1 KGCMLTHSNVL
12 ATMAMYEQ
20 QLDLHGAT
28 VFMFLPLAHVL
39 ARVTQMVSI
48 DVGATMAYWERDPAL
63 LLQNLAEV
71 APTHFPSVPRVFE
84 KIYTAAT
91 VGMAEQKRV
100 KRALARWAF
109 DTGRRAREIERS
121 GRRPGAL
128 FQRRHRLA
136 QKLVLHKVGELFGGN
151 LRIAMTGAAP
161 IAKDVLEFFDAA
173 GIPVLEGYGMT
184 ESCAASTL
192 NTEEAQRFGT
202 VGRPLPG
209 SLVRI
214 AEDGEILISGPHV
227 FAGYFKDPEATDDT
241 LVDGWLCTG
250 DLGCVDDDGFVRITG
265 RKKDIIIT
273 SSGKNITPANIEN
286 ELKENRWIS
295 EAVVYGDNRP
305 YLVALVALDPEEAPK
320 LADKLGVDPDP
331 AAMAHNDAVRAEIS
345 AAIGEVNQ
353 HFARIEQIKRFAL
366 LERELTQADGELTPT
381 LKVKRS
387 SVYTR
392 YAGLID
398 SLYS

>member
-1 KGCMLTHSNVL
+1 
-12 ATMAMYEQ
+12 
-20 QLDLHGAT
+20 
-28 VFMFLPLAHVL
+28 
-39 ARVTQMVSI
+39 MVSI
-48 DVGATMAYWERDPAL
+48 DVGATIAYWERDPAL

-91 VGMAEQKRV
+91 VGMAEQKGV
-100 KRALARWAF
+100 KRAVARWAF

-128 FQRRHRLA
+128 FQRRYRLA

-151 LRIAMTGAAP
+151 LRLAMTGAAP

-214 AEDGEILISGPHV
+214 AEDGEILMSGPHV
-227 FAGYFKDPEATDDT
+227 YAGYFKDPEATDEA
-241 LVDGWLCTG
+241 LVDGWLRTG
-250 DLGCVDDDGFVRITG
+250 DLGCVDNDGFVRITG

-286 ELKENRWIS
+286 ELKENRWIT
-295 EAVVYGDNRP
+295 EAIVYGDNRP
-305 YLVALVALDPEEAPK
+305 YLVALVGLDPEEAPK
-320 LADKLGVDPDP
+320 LAEKLGVDPDL
-331 AAMAHNDAVRAEIS
+331 AAMAHNDAVRAEIQ
-345 AAIGEVNQ
+345 AAIEEANQ

-366 LERELTQADGELTPT
+366 LDRELTQADGELTPT

-387 SVYTR
+387 IVYAR
-392 YAGLID
+392 YANLID